1 MTKNNKRILFLGPIS
16 SGKDT
21 QSMLLVKKYHLPMIS
36 MGNLLREQ
44 IARKTLLGKK
54 VSPYLKSGS
63 LVPDNLVLA
72 IVKNRFRKKDCA
84 SGFILD
90 GFPRDLVQAEFL
102 KRIAELNY
110 VFELKLKDKEVF
122 KRIGGRR
129 VCLCGMTYHLEF
141 NPPKKKDIC
150 DSCGKKLF
158 TRSDDKV
165 RVVKKRLEVYK
176 KTIKPLRNFYQKQK
190 IYHMINGNQAIKKIH
205 QDIASCIK

>member
-1 MTKNNKRILFLGPIS
+1 MARGKRILFLGPIS

-21 QSMLLVKKYHLPMIS
+21 QSVLLVKKYHLPMIS

-84 SGFILD
+84 KGFILD
-90 GFPRDLVQAEFL
+90 GFPRDLVQAEFF
-102 KRIAELNY
+102 KKITELNY

-122 KRIGGRR
+122 RRIGGRR

-150 DSCGKKLF
+150 DRCGKKLF
-158 TRSDDKV
+158 IRSDDKV

-176 KTIKPLRNFYQKQK
+176 KTIKPLIYFYQKQK
-190 IYHMINGNQAIKKIH
+190 IYYVINGNQSIEKIH
-205 QDIASCIK
+205 QDIVNHIK